1 MPETVRVLAID
12 REEIILKSIVKALT
26 AKGSTTFAVTTT
38 TSALEGLK
46 IVRNDVFDVVFVDV
60 AMAGLNSAELLRRI
74 KHTSPSVSVILTSGH
89 LSGKSFPEE
98 VSTNADGFLSKP
110 FTAGE
115 IRSLLSSILRKR
127 KG

>member
-1 MPETVRVLAID
+1 MSETVRILAID
-12 REEIILKSIVKALT
+12 GEEIILKSIAKALT
-26 AKGSTTFAVTTT
+26 AQGSTTFAVTTT

-46 IVRNDVFDVVFVDV
+46 TVRNDVFDVVFVDV

-74 KHTSPSVSVILTSGH
+74 KHTSPLVSVILTSGH

-115 IRSLLSSILRKR
+115 IRSLLSSILRER